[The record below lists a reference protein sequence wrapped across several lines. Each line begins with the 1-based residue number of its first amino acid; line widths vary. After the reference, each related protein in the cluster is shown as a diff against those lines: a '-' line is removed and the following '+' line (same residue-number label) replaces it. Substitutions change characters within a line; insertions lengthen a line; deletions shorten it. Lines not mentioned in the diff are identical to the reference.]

1 MRNSLNEIL
10 FQKFERFQRMYE
22 FTSRARSLSVPE
34 RCHQGIY
41 YSKLESVG
49 GYGFQICLCI
59 PACVMTNELHTRE
72 VYSYEISYQTQ
83 ILKILF
89 ILC

>member
-10 FQKFERFQRMYE
+10 FQKLERFQRMYE

-49 GYGFQICLCI
+49 GCGFQICLCI
-59 PACVMTNELHTRE
+59 PACVMTNELYTRE